1 MEEKIMSITKKFFPE
16 KGICRVEFILP
27 ELSTNHAK
35 TVSVV
40 GDFNGWNPDINI
52 MKKDRSKHFKCS
64 IEFPIGKVFEFRY
77 LIDRYRWENEW
88 EADAYAPTPY
98 EGEYNMIL
106 SCEIP
111 AHSEK

>member
-1 MEEKIMSITKKFFPE
+1 MEGKVMSITKKFFPD

-27 ELSTNHAK
+27 ELSINHAK

-52 MKKDRSKHFKCS
+52 MKKDRDKHFKCS
-64 IEFPIGKVFEFRY
+64 IEFPIGKVYEFRY

-88 EADAYAPTPY
+88 EADAYSPTPY
-98 EGEYNMIL
+98 EGEFNMIL
-106 SCEIP
+106 SCELP
-111 AHSEK
+111 VKKDE